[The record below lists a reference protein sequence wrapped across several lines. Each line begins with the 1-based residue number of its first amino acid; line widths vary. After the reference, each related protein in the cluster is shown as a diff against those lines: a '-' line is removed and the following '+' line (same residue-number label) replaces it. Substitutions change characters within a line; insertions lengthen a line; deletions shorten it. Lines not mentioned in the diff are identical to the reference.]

1 MKKEFILGIY
11 LIVEIFYFLSW
22 DYIAKGDSSTFVP
35 IWIICIMINTYL
47 LYLTL
52 PHLNI
57 NMKSKSTLGK
67 SMKFILILLIG
78 ALITNGPIELLG
90 EIN

>member
-1 MKKEFILGIY
+1 MKKEFIFGIY

-22 DYIAKGDSSTFVP
+22 DYIAKGDSSTFVAV
-35 IWIICIMINTYL
+35 WIICIMINTYL

-78 ALITNGPIELLG
+78 ALITNAPIEILESL
-90 EIN
+90 

>member
-22 DYIAKGDSSTFVP
+22 DYIAKGDSGTFVP

-52 PHLNI
+52 PHLKI
-57 NMKSKSTLGK
+57 NMKTKSSSAKTL
-67 SMKFILILLIG
+67 IVVVILLVA
-78 ALITNGPIELLG
+78 ALMTNGPVELLI
-90 EIN
+90 ES

>member
-1 MKKEFILGIY
+1 MKKEYILGIY
-11 LIVEIFYFLSW
+11 IIVEIFYFLSW
-22 DYIAKGDSSTFVP
+22 DYIAKGDSSTFVAV
-35 IWIICIMINTYL
+35 WIICIMINTYL

-78 ALITNGPIELLG
+78 ALITNAPIEILESL
-90 EIN
+90 

>member
-1 MKKEFILGIY
+1 MKKEFIFGIY

-22 DYIAKGDSSTFVP
+22 DYIAKGDSGIFVP

-67 SMKFILILLIG
+67 LMKFILILLIG
-78 ALITNGPIELLG
+78 ALITNAPIEILESL
-90 EIN
+90 

>member
-1 MKKEFILGIY
+1 MKKEFIFGIY

-22 DYIAKGDSSTFVP
+22 DYIVKGDSGTFVP

-67 SMKFILILLIG
+67 SMKFIFILLIG
-78 ALITNGPIELLG
+78 ALITNAPIEILESL
-90 EIN
+90 

>member
-1 MKKEFILGIY
+1 MFILGIY

-78 ALITNGPIELLG
+78 ALITNAPIEA
-90 EIN
+90 

>member
-1 MKKEFILGIY
+1 MRKEFILAIY
-11 LIVEIFYFLSW
+11 LVLEIIYFLSW
-22 DYIAKGDSSTFVP
+22 DYIAKGDRNIFTP

-57 NMKSKSTLGK
+57 DMKSKGTLAK
-67 SMKFILILLIG
+67 SMKFMFILLIG
-78 ALITNGPIELLG
+78 ALITNAPVELLG
-90 EIN
+90 G

>member
-78 ALITNGPIELLG
+78 ALITHGPIELLG
-90 EIN
+90 G

>member
-78 ALITNGPIELLG
+78 ALITNAPIEILESL
-90 EIN
+90 

>member
-1 MKKEFILGIY
+1 MKKEYILGIY
-11 LIVEIFYFLSW
+11 IIVEIFYFLSW
-22 DYIAKGDSSTFVP
+22 DYIAKGDSGTFVP
-35 IWIICIMINTYL
+35 IWIICILINTYL

-78 ALITNGPIELLG
+78 ALITNAPIEILESL
-90 EIN
+90 

>member
-1 MKKEFILGIY
+1 MKKEFIFGIY

-22 DYIAKGDSSTFVP
+22 DYIAKGDSSTFVAV
-35 IWIICIMINTYL
+35 WIICIIVNTYL

-78 ALITNGPIELLG
+78 ALITNAPIEILESL
-90 EIN
+90 